1 MWYIYTMEYCSAIE
15 RNKIGSYVVMGSEVK
30 SERVNQISYINPYMW
45 NLEKCYW
52 WTYLQGRNRDT
63 DMENGLT
70 DTRCGGESGVNWESS
85 IDMYTLLCVKQ
96 VANGKPSAQS
106 SVMT

>member
-45 NLEKCYW
+45 NLEKCY
-52 WTYLQGRNRDT
+52 
-63 DMENGLT
+63 
-70 DTRCGGESGVNWESS
+70 
-85 IDMYTLLCVKQ
+85 
-96 VANGKPSAQS
+96 
-106 SVMT
+106 